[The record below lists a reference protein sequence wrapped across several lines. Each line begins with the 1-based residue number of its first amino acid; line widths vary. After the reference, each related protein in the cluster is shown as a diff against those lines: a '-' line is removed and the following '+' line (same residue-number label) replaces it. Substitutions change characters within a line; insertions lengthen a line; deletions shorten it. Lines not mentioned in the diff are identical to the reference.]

1 MAIFLKRLELSG
13 FKSFAQKTVLEFP
26 AGVVAVVGPN
36 GSGKSNVADALRW
49 LLGEREAKQLRGEKI
64 ENLIFSG
71 TPKKSAMGLAQAAI
85 CFDNKSR
92 WLPVDFEE
100 VVLTRK
106 VDRSGVSEFFLNQE
120 LVRLKDVVELLAKSR
135 LGARGLTIVSQGES
149 DIFVRSSPLERR
161 QMIEEIIGLKEFRLK
176 KSQSEHRLENTII
189 NLEKIKAMIEE
200 LEPHLKMLRRQTS
213 KWEKRSELEEELRS
227 LENNY
232 FSFKLIEIKNS
243 LAALGRPLTASE
255 KEIGQKQKELE
266 KFQGELEKIDELRS
280 RTAELSAKQS
290 DCQREL
296 GHFEAKLEILNATGS
311 EVVEY
316 RLEDLI
322 GLVEEIKNLLES
334 SLSLEKLEGL
344 KANLERGLEKI
355 NNFFSTQDKSL
366 EKSADLLKIEAE
378 KERVV
383 KKLESLNSELSRLAG
398 NEKLLIESFKSIE
411 EKRKE
416 INNLENEKN
425 RLVFEKEKL
434 NLKLQD
440 LEIRLNQIGR
450 SMKEFDDYPNVQS
463 ISFPQLSEIE
473 RRMFKLRTDL
483 ASIGDIDL
491 AVVKE
496 ARETEERYQFLS
508 HQSADLEKASADI
521 KILIKDLGVKIHSDF
536 KEALKLINKEFDNYF
551 QLMFGGGRAKLK
563 LEIQSLE
570 SEADDLNE
578 GENQD
583 SEEIGDIT
591 ETESSTEKAGIEI
604 DLNLPKRR
612 ISSLEMLSGGERSLV
627 SMAALFALISVNP
640 PPFLVL
646 DEIDSALDDRNA
658 QRFAELIKK
667 FSEKTQFIIITH
679 NRSTMSVADVLY
691 GITMGEDGASKVL
704 SLKLNNES

>member
-1 MAIFLKRLELSG
+1 M
-13 FKSFAQKTVLEFP
+13 
-26 AGVVAVVGPN
+26 
-36 GSGKSNVADALRW
+36 
-49 LLGEREAKQLRGEKI
+49 
-64 ENLIFSG
+64 
-71 TPKKSAMGLAQAAI
+71 
-85 CFDNKSR
+85 
-92 WLPVDFEE
+92 
-100 VVLTRK
+100 
-106 VDRSGVSEFFLNQE
+106 
-120 LVRLKDVVELLAKSR
+120 
-135 LGARGLTIVSQGES
+135 
-149 DIFVRSSPLERR
+149 
-161 QMIEEIIGLKEFRLK
+161 
-176 KSQSEHRLENTII
+176 
-189 NLEKIKAMIEE
+189 
-200 LEPHLKMLRRQTS
+200 
-213 KWEKRSELEEELRS
+213 
-227 LENNY
+227 
-232 FSFKLIEIKNS
+232 
-243 LAALGRPLTASE
+243 E

-591 ETESSTEKAGIEI
+591 ETESSTEKAGIGI

>member
-213 KWEKRSELEEELRS
+213 KWEKRSELEEELRN
-227 LENNY
+227 LEDNY

>member
-1 MAIFLKRLELSG
+1 M
-13 FKSFAQKTVLEFP
+13 
-26 AGVVAVVGPN
+26 
-36 GSGKSNVADALRW
+36 
-49 LLGEREAKQLRGEKI
+49 
-64 ENLIFSG
+64 
-71 TPKKSAMGLAQAAI
+71 
-85 CFDNKSR
+85 
-92 WLPVDFEE
+92 
-100 VVLTRK
+100 
-106 VDRSGVSEFFLNQE
+106 
-120 LVRLKDVVELLAKSR
+120 VELLAKSR
-135 LGARGLTIVSQGES
+135 LGARGFTIVSQGES
-149 DIFVRSSPLERR
+149 DVFVRSSPLERQ
-161 QMIEEIIGLKEFRLK
+161 QMIEEIIGLKEFQLK
-176 KSQSEHRLENTII
+176 KSQSEHRLENTVI

-200 LEPHLKMLRRQTS
+200 LEPRLKMLHRQTG
-213 KWEKRSELEEELRS
+213 KWEKRSELEEELRN

-243 LAALGRPLTASE
+243 LAVLGSPLAALE

-266 KFQGELEKIDELRS
+266 KFQGELTKIDELRS

-296 GHFEAKLEILNATGS
+296 GHFEAKLEMLNASGP
-311 EVVEY
+311 EAVEY
-316 RLEDLI
+316 RLKDLI
-322 GLVEEIKNLLES
+322 GLIEEIKKILEL
-334 SLSLEKLEGL
+334 SLSLEQLEGL
-344 KANLERGLEKI
+344 KASLERGLEKI
-355 NNFFSTQDKSL
+355 NDFFSIKDKSL
-366 EKSADLLKIEAE
+366 EKNAGLLKIKEE
-378 KERVV
+378 KEKVIQ
-383 KKLESLNSELSRLAG
+383 KLELLNSELSRLG
-398 NEKLLIESFKSIE
+398 DNEKLLIESFKTIE

-416 INNLENEKN
+416 INHLENEKN
-425 RLVFEKEKL
+425 KLVFEKEKS

-440 LEIRLNQIGR
+440 LEVQLNQIGR

-463 ISFPQLSEIE
+463 ISLSQLFEIE

-483 ASIGDIDL
+483 ASIGDIDV

-496 ARETEERYQFLS
+496 AQETEERYQFLS
-508 HQSADLEKASADI
+508 RQSADLEKASADL

-563 LEIQSLE
+563 LKTQNLKLKT
-570 SEADDLNE
+570 DDLNE
-578 GENQD
+578 GGNKD
-583 SEEIGDIT
+583 SEEGTGNIT
-591 ETESSTEKAGIEI
+591 ETEVPVEEAGIEI

-658 QRFAELIKK
+658 QRFAGLIKK

-691 GITMGEDGASKVL
+691 GITMGEDGVSRVL
-704 SLKLNNES
+704 SLKLEGSV